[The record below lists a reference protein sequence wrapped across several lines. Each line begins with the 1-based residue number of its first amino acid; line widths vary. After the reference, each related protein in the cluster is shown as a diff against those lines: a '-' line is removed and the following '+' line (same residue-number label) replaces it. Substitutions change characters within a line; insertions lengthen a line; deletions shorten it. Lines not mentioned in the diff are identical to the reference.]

1 MIVQKTIH
9 DIFKDAINSK
19 PIFKDKSVLTINFTP
34 QNIMHRDSFIYTLS
48 KILAVSLKGEK
59 PSNVFIYGP
68 TGTGKTLVTTFVL
81 KELKKAADENGSN
94 ITYVYVNSNLKRV
107 ADTEYRLL
115 SYIANELGENIP
127 FTGLPT
133 DVVYDRF
140 FKKLKEIGGVVI
152 LAIDEIDIL
161 VEKIGD
167 RFLYTLTR
175 INQEL
180 EGVVVSLIGISNNL
194 SFTEH
199 LDARVKSSLSEE
211 EIWFTPYNALQLRD
225 ILNERAKLAFN
236 EGKISEAVIN
246 KCAAL
251 AAQEHGDARKALDL
265 LRVAGEIAERL
276 NAEKVLEEHVDM
288 AEKKIDYDRIFE
300 AVKTLPKHSNFVL
313 YAIIDLLKE
322 NDNSKVLTGDV
333 YNTYSEI
340 CKRNKIKPL
349 TQRRVSDIIS
359 ELDVL
364 GIINAKVISH
374 GRYGRTREITF
385 SNSLDTYLKIKDF
398 IKKEWLFND

>member
-48 KILAVSLKGEK
+48 KILAVSLKGDK

-81 KELKKAADENGSN
+81 KELKKAADDNGSN
-94 ITYVYVNSNLKRV
+94 LTYVYVNSNLKRV

-115 SYIANELGENIP
+115 SYIANELGESIP

-236 EGKISEAVIN
+236 EGKINEAVIN

-313 YAIIDLLKE
+313 YAIIELLKE

-333 YNTYSEI
+333 YNTYSDI

>member
-9 DIFKDAINSK
+9 DIFKDVINSK
-19 PIFKDKSVLTINFTP
+19 PIFKNKSVLTINFTP

-48 KILAVSLKGEK
+48 KILAVSLKDEK

-68 TGTGKTLVTTFVL
+68 TGTGKTLVTNFVL
-81 KELKKAADENGSN
+81 KELKKAADENGGN

-140 FKKLKEIGGVVI
+140 FKKLQDIGGVVI

-180 EGVVVSLIGISNNL
+180 DGVVVSLIGISNNL

-236 EGKISEAVIN
+236 EGKINEAVIN

-313 YAIIDLLKE
+313 YAIIELLKE
-322 NDNSKVLTGDV
+322 GEASKVLTGDV

-385 SNSLDTYLKIKDF
+385 SNSLDTYLKIRDF